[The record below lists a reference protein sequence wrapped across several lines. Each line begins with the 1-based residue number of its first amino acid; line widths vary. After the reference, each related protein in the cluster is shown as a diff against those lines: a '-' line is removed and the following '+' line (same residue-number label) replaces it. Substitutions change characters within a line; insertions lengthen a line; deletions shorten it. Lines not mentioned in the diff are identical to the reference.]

1 MYTLILIHTY
11 AYHRISLDIISI
23 IIVTIDRTLPML
35 CEGLLSAE
43 MSVPHRRWL
52 CHSTVIDRFRW
63 DCSRQ
68 FRWNE
73 SSGAEFFSQNETA
86 GLSAENPSERR
97 NGGGYIKNLLR
108 KTKKLA
114 SGLTQKPD
122 WIPPF
127 FGEGH
132 QPVHMCLF
140 FPPSAKWGRFWQ
152 RSTRRHRSLVFRR
165 PPLEKGAVHG
175 TSHCRHRAFGRRT
188 PGTKRP
194 SEDLKAL
201 ADLP

>member
-1 MYTLILIHTY
+1 MWRLAVCRNERSTQALVVPLDC
-11 AYHRISLDIISI
+11 HRSFPL
-23 IIVTIDRTLPML
+23 
-35 CEGLLSAE
+35 GLLQAVSLKRIE
-43 MSVPHRRWL
+43 RGG
-52 CHSTVIDRFRW
+52 I
-63 DCSRQ
+63 
-68 FRWNE
+68 
-73 SSGAEFFSQNETA
+73 FSQNETA

-97 NGGGYIKNLLR
+97 NGGGYIKNLLH
-108 KTKKLA
+108 KTNKLA